1 VPASLVSA
9 NIFDINIDQP
19 VDSVPL
25 INSPIVFDLS
35 HLPLAARTGWGWA
48 VGGVPGNGPI
58 AQFVSIAEARA
69 FGVAASTLSGQ
80 AGAPQILLDVTPS
93 SVVLP
98 TGSPFTLTVPLVAG
112 STPLSYQWQHN
123 ETNLSDDARITG
135 SHSGSLSLT
144 AAATGDAGG
153 YRLIVTNTL
162 GAATSAVA
170 QVTVT
175 PSISFNGNGAGWT
188 LNRVTTITNVP
199 IVNNVLTL
207 TDGGLGEARSCF
219 FNNPVS
225 IASFTASYTY
235 QDIGGQGADG
245 AAFVFQNSPMGPAA
259 IGGGGGGLGYAGIA
273 PSAALE
279 MNVYAGTTPGIAF
292 RTDGATGGPYS
303 STAPVSLPSGHPIN
317 FAFTYDGTTMVLS
330 MTDTV
335 AGTSFTTNYTADL
348 PSLVGANTAYVGFT
362 GASGGVASFEQISNF
377 MFANQA
383 SSTPQLSVQRLGGN
397 SLLLSWPGSATGYG
411 LLQSSDLTNWSAAP
425 EQVNLVSGQYQ
436 ASVTA
441 SNSHLFYRLQHP

>member
-9 NIFDINIDQP
+9 NIFDLDVDQP
-19 VDSVPL
+19 VDTVPL

-48 VGGVPGNGPI
+48 VGGVPGNGPV

-69 FGVAASTLSGQ
+69 FGVAASTLSGLV
-80 AGAPQILLDVTPS
+80 GAPQILLDVTPA
-93 SVVLP
+93 SVLLP
-98 TGSPFTLTVPLVAG
+98 TGSPFTLSVPLVAG
-112 STPLSYQWQHN
+112 SIPLSYQWQHN
-123 ETNLSDDARITG
+123 GANLSDDARITG
-135 SHSGSLSLT
+135 SHSAGLGLT
-144 AAATGDAGG
+144 AAATDDSGG
-153 YRLIVTNTL
+153 YRLIVTNNL
-162 GAATSAVA
+162 GAVTSMVA

-175 PSISFNGNGAGWT
+175 PFITFNGNGAGWT
-188 LNRVTTITNVP
+188 LNTITTNAP
-199 IVNNVLTL
+199 IITNMLTL
-207 TDGGLGEARSCF
+207 TDGGLSEARSCF
-219 FNNPVS
+219 LNNPVS
-225 IASFTASYTY
+225 ITSFTASFTY

-245 AAFVFQNSPMGPAA
+245 AAFVFQNSPSGPAA
-259 IGGGGGGLGYAGIA
+259 IGGAGGGLGYSGIV

-292 RTDGATGGPYS
+292 RVNGATGGPYS

-317 FAFTYDGTTMVLS
+317 FALGYDGTTLVLS

-335 AGTSFTTNYTADL
+335 AGTSFTTNYTVDL
-348 PSLVGANTAYVGFT
+348 PSLVGGNTAYVGFT

-383 SSTPQLSVQRLGGN
+383 SRPPELSVQRVGGN
-397 SLLLSWPGSATGYG
+397 SLLLSWPGSAAGYG
-411 LLQSSDLTNWSAAP
+411 LLQSSDLTNWNVAP
-425 EQVNLVSGQYQ
+425 ETVNLVGGQYQ